1 MPVHFPKIIDVD
13 LDISTYDANGGNFYF
28 KLDGPVEDR
37 WKESFRDAAS
47 QERADCFIARQPFVH
62 NDEWIVARAAIE
74 GENDLNTV
82 TKHLKH
88 AILVAN
94 QELGAVVKAEDEAKA
109 KQDAER
115 SRLEQKVKE
124 IVGKLDLS

>member
-13 LDISTYDANGGNFYF
+13 LSKSTYDANGGNFYF
-28 KLDGPVEDR
+28 KLDGPVEER
-37 WKESFRDAAS
+37 WKQSFRDAAS
-47 QERADCFIARQPFVH
+47 QERADSFIARQPIVH
-62 NDEWIVARAAIE
+62 NDEWIIASAAIE

-94 QELGAVVKAEDEAKA
+94 QELGEVVKAENEEKA
-109 KQDAER
+109 RQDAER
-115 SRLEQKVKE
+115 SQLEHKVKE
-124 IVGKLDLS
+124 IVGKLDFS